1 MSFLP
6 KFNKNM
12 NKNETGRSQD
22 ALLVHASGAD
32 TRITFSSG
40 DELPIY
46 RSTVLYANRSGVKPP
61 KKTKRHQHPFWQL
74 EILLKGRMTIGL
86 EGHRFTL
93 AAGDLCF
100 LPPGRIHD
108 LDYNEK
114 NCRYLSLKFSSDAPV
129 PPDFQGHA
137 LALSPQVIAWRECLA
152 SLIPET
158 YPASAQISRWIGYAV
173 SALLQAD
180 LHPLEAAP
188 TSLERE
194 KLGILQR
201 VRSLVE
207 QKEGRRLA
215 VTEIARTLDYS
226 PSHLSTLFKNKTGVV
241 LKTFIEQER
250 SRLIAARLRYS
261 DLRISELA
269 RELSFP
275 DVLGFSHYCRRHL
288 GLGPREFRKK
298 NSGLWENASEL
309 QTPNRSR

>member
-1 MSFLP
+1 MN
-6 KFNKNM
+6 NK
-12 NKNETGRSQD
+12 
-22 ALLVHASGAD
+22 LHD
-32 TRITFSSG
+32 TRIEFPG
-40 DELPIY
+40 GAELPIY
-46 RSTVLYANRSGVKPP
+46 RCEVLYANRSGVKPP
-61 KKTKRHQHPFWQL
+61 KKTRLHSHPFWQL
-74 EILLKGRMTIGL
+74 EILVKGRMTVRL
-86 EGHRFTL
+86 EGRSFTL

-100 LPPGRIHD
+100 LPPERLHD

-114 NCRYLSLKFSSDAPV
+114 NCRYFSVKFSTDAPV
-129 PPDFQGHA
+129 PADFAGHA
-137 LALSPQVIAWRECLA
+137 LVLSPEVQAFRECLA
-152 SLIPET
+152 ALIPET
-158 YPASAQISRWIGYAV
+158 YPASPQVSRWIGYAV

-180 LHPLEAAP
+180 LHPLPPAP
-188 TSLERE
+188 TYLEKE

-207 QKEGRRLA
+207 QKEGRSLA

-226 PSHLSTLFKNKTGVV
+226 PSHLSTLFKNKTGVI

-288 GLGPREFRKK
+288 GLGPRAFRKR
-298 NSGLWENASEL
+298 NSGSFENAAAL
-309 QTPNRSR
+309 QPPKRSR